1 MVATFPAANVPTVR
15 VLQRARRL
23 LLCFLSCL
31 LPSFAQ
37 AQAPPDAIGRIT
49 GDDISVARAGGTVSP
64 QDPRTIFLASGSEIT
79 VHSGQ
84 ARIELVNGGEIGVC
98 GPSKL
103 TLLESG
109 GAFTLAMDF
118 GRARVHLEG
127 ATPLTIYTPLVAA
140 MPLAIADGPRDA
152 TVGVAI
158 SGPMC
163 VRAASGGIRLQQQL
177 TDDTIIVPQPEELL
191 LDSATLRPTPAPG
204 SCSCEILQARL
215 SPRIAPVPRVDTP
228 APTVSA
234 RSEDSPAARTP
245 LPVAREYSVPAR
257 PGETHHAENTAPLN
271 LPATQMPV
279 WKVLMPPL
287 KFDANAP
294 PPPMD
299 PVPAPSLETILLV
312 REVRVEPEW
321 AFRGRVEPEEESATN
336 SPREEIQKGRTPSAK
351 PVNKNS
357 KKNDSGGIRGFFRRL
372 FGGGSPC
379 AGTGCGG

>member
-1 MVATFPAANVPTVR
+1 MVATYPAANFPTVR
-15 VLQRARRL
+15 LLQRARRL
-23 LLCFLSCL
+23 LLFFPLCL
-31 LPSFAQ
+31 LPSLGQ
-37 AQAPPDAIGRIT
+37 AQAPPDTIGRIT

-118 GRARVHLEG
+118 GRVRVHLEG

-140 MPLAIADGPRDA
+140 LPLAVADGPRDA

-177 TDDTIIVPQPEELL
+177 TNDTIIVPQPEELL
-191 LDSATLRPTPAPG
+191 LENATLRPTPVPG
-204 SCSCEILQARL
+204 GCSCEILQARL

-228 APTVSA
+228 APSESA
-234 RSEDSPAARTP
+234 RNENSPAAKTP
-245 LPVAREYSVPAR
+245 LPVAQEYSVPAR
-257 PGETHHAENTAPLN
+257 PGEIRHAENATPPN

-287 KFDANAP
+287 RFDANAP
-294 PPPMD
+294 PPSMD

-321 AFRGRVEPEEESATN
+321 AFRGRVEPEEDSATN
-336 SPREEIQKGRTPSAK
+336 SPRAEQQKGKAGPSK
-351 PVNKNS
+351 WNQRSP
-357 KKNDSGGIRGFFRRL
+357 KKNRPGGIREFFRRL
-372 FGGGSPC
+372 FGADS
-379 AGTGCGG
+379 T